1 MTLIAVV
8 EIEHAD
14 LALGPTIR
22 SLPDASIQVVPHSGT
37 DPDTGMFFFMV
48 EHADDDFEAIEAQF
62 DRDHTVEAWTRVAD
76 DETAHIYRLQH
87 TPRTKLV
94 TPEATKVGGF
104 TLEAKSTS
112 QGWRIRL
119 QLPDREAISEL
130 WEYCREEGISF
141 ELAQMYQ
148 QEGIALDG
156 EPLTEPQRTTLLT
169 AYERGY
175 FDEPRGTSHK
185 EIAEL
190 LGISPTAVGGRI
202 RRGTARLIEMVL
214 ADGVDDGD
222 RSHDR

>member
-8 EIEHAD
+8 EIEHSA

-22 SLPDASIQVVPHSGT
+22 DLPEASIQVIPNSGT

-48 EHADDDFEAIEAQF
+48 EHADDDFEAVEARF
-62 DRDHTVEAWTRVAD
+62 DSDPTVEEWTRIAD
-76 DETAHIYRLQH
+76 DETTNIYRLQH
-87 TPRTKLV
+87 TPETKLL

-104 TLEAKSTS
+104 TLEAKSTGH
-112 QGWRIRL
+112 GWRIRL
-119 QLPDREAISEL
+119 QLPDREAISKL
-130 WEYCREEGISF
+130 WDYCREEGISF

-148 QEGIALDG
+148 QEGISLDG
-156 EPLTEPQRTTLLT
+156 KPLTEPQRTTLLT

-190 LGISPTAVGGRI
+190 LDISPTAVGGRI
-202 RRGTARLIEMVL
+202 RRGTARLIEIVL
-214 ADGVDDGD
+214 ADDIEGK
-222 RSHDR
+222 

>member
-8 EIEHAD
+8 EIEHQD
-14 LALGPTIR
+14 LALGQTIR
-22 SLPDASIQVVPHSGT
+22 NVPEASIQVVPHSGT

-48 EHADDDFEAIEAQF
+48 EHEDDDFDTVEAQF
-62 DRDHTVEAWTRVAD
+62 DHDPTVEEWTRIAD
-76 DETAHIYRLQH
+76 DERTRIYRLQH
-87 TPRTKLV
+87 TPGTKLL

-112 QGWRIRL
+112 HGWRTRL
-119 QLPDREAISEL
+119 QLPDREAISRL
-130 WEYCREEGISF
+130 WDYCREEGISF
-141 ELAQMYQ
+141 ELVQMYQ
-148 QEGIALDG
+148 QEGISLDG
-156 EPLTEPQRTTLLT
+156 KPLTEPQRTTLLA

-214 ADGVDDGD
+214 TDDIEEQ
-222 RSHDR
+222 

>member
-1 MTLIAVV
+1 MSLIAVV
-8 EIEHAD
+8 EIEHER

-22 SLPDASIQVVPHSGT
+22 NLPDASIQVVPHSGT
-37 DPDTGMFFFMV
+37 DPDTGMFFFMI
-48 EHADDDFEAIEAQF
+48 EHEDDDFEAVERQF
-62 DRDHTVEAWTRVAD
+62 DRDPTVEEWTRIAD
-76 DETAHIYRLQH
+76 DESAHIYRLQH
-87 TPRTKLV
+87 SPDTKLL

-104 TLEAKSTS
+104 TLEAKSTDH
-112 QGWRIRL
+112 GWRIRL

-130 WEYCREEGISF
+130 WEHCRSEGISF

-148 QEGIALDG
+148 QEGFSLDG
-156 EPLTEPQRTTLLT
+156 KPLTEPQRTTLLT

-214 ADGVDDGD
+214 TDEIDDN
-222 RSHDR
+222 S

>member
-8 EIEHAD
+8 EIEHPD

-22 SLPDASIQVVPHSGT
+22 NLPEASIQVVPNSGT

-48 EHADDDFEAIEAQF
+48 EHEDDDFEAVEAAF
-62 DRDHTVEAWTRVAD
+62 DRDSTVEEWTRIAD
-76 DETAHIYRLQH
+76 DAATHIYRLQH
-87 TPRTKLV
+87 TSDTKLL
-94 TPEATKVGGF
+94 TPQATKVGGF

-112 QGWRIRL
+112 HGWRIRL
-119 QLPDREAISEL
+119 QLPDREAVSDL
-130 WEYCREEGISF
+130 WDYCREEDISF
-141 ELAQMYQ
+141 ELTQMYQ
-148 QEGIALDG
+148 QEGISLDG
-156 EPLTEPQRTTLLT
+156 KPLTEPQRTTLLT

-190 LGISPTAVGGRI
+190 LDISPTAVGGRI

-214 ADGVDDGD
+214 AEDIEGK
-222 RSHDR
+222 

>member
-8 EIEHAD
+8 EIEHSA

-22 SLPDASIQVVPHSGT
+22 DIPEASIQVIPNSGT

-48 EHADDDFEAIEAQF
+48 EHADDDFEAVEARF
-62 DRDHTVEAWTRVAD
+62 DTDPTVEEWTRIAD
-76 DETAHIYRLQH
+76 DETTNIYRLQH
-87 TPRTKLV
+87 TPETKLL

-104 TLEAKSTS
+104 TLEAKSTGH
-112 QGWRIRL
+112 GWRIRL
-119 QLPDREAISEL
+119 QLPDREAISKL
-130 WEYCREEGISF
+130 WDYCREEGISF

-148 QEGIALDG
+148 QEGISLDG
-156 EPLTEPQRTTLLT
+156 KPLTEPQRTTLLT

-190 LGISPTAVGGRI
+190 LDISPTAVGGRI
-202 RRGTARLIEMVL
+202 RRGTARLIEIVL
-214 ADGVDDGD
+214 ADDIEGK
-222 RSHDR
+222 